1 MQAGFPSAISRR
13 LMTGY
18 RKGLHERKSVNL
30 PTEVIQVEISLNSD
44 PVAFRAIDCTSVMCH
59 FEHMIAITIRD
70 LHMKTGDWVRKAARR
85 DGIVVLDRK
94 QPVAR
99 IIPFSEADTGK
110 SFAERPLVKGFAR
123 MPRREMD
130 SARFIS
136 DDRDRG

>member
-1 MQAGFPSAISRR
+1 MQHLGKAKEIPPPPPFLWVEAKAI
-13 LMTGY
+13 
-18 RKGLHERKSVNL
+18 E
-30 PTEVIQVEISLNSD
+30 VEISLNSD
-44 PVAFRAIDCTSVMCH
+44 PVTFPSIDCTSVKCH

-70 LHMKTGDWVRKAARR
+70 LHMKTGNWVRKVAR

-110 SFAERPLVKGFAR
+110 SFADRPLVKGFAR

>member
-1 MQAGFPSAISRR
+1 M
-13 LMTGY
+13 
-18 RKGLHERKSVNL
+18 K
-30 PTEVIQVEISLNSD
+30 ISLNSD
-44 PVAFRAIDCTSVMCH
+44 PVTFRAIDCTTVMCH

>member
-1 MQAGFPSAISRR
+1 MAAMRIRGLNLNPVIFPA
-13 LMTGY
+13 
-18 RKGLHERKSVNL
+18 V
-30 PTEVIQVEISLNSD
+30 
-44 PVAFRAIDCTSVMCH
+44 DCMIVMCH
-59 FEHMIAITIRD
+59 IEHMITITIRD
-70 LHMKTGDWVRKAARR
+70 LHMKTGDWVRKAALR

-94 QPVAR
+94 QPIAR